1 MMYLLS
7 KYHFLLP
14 TIESNGLDDKH
25 INLTHSLP
33 PHNPC
38 PHTDLILSSVCGM
51 FLELVVS
58 PSHPRCQQLSISRM
72 WRSSF
77 RAVKVGRNQPHNLI
91 LLFSQTEI
99 TTITFPEL
107 SSTTYPFEHPLSSPP
122 ISVLVDV
129 DTSSLL
135 IGTAQSIVSFGVNS
149 PSVTTLFPHSQFR
162 SLHSLSNADGNARHI
177 IFTTHH
183 NRPLLI
189 SPPSNFTS
197 HTSQLLPFQPSFPS
211 VFSNFALRPT
221 CILHLNSSLTH
232 TRTLSSSSSTPPH
245 ITHPPHFFHRAFSDV
260 LFVGGGTNLSG
271 SVCQYRQAFFSRPL
285 TEVSIDSL
293 LSQNPNFSLENA
305 SVVALPSTAD
315 QRSSIVVAQTP
326 SNPPT
331 ILLSHSNAPQS
342 LFVIPPAVFMLSED
356 HPHSLY
362 FHLQDA
368 SLTRIQVTSSQ
379 ISLLNMTVPSSFAQF
394 TAKDNPHTLFKA
406 TKENPIV
413 LPLSQP
419 YSKSLLA
426 YPFLV
431 LHSPHTLRIVNLLR
445 PTQPLFSAPLKQ
457 TPSEQLLACFVCID
471 KLFCVMSEWGSDTL
485 ALFVLNTAIPS
496 DANVGD
502 SSGQRELKSEDNRSI
517 LVQLE
522 TVTLPSHPHSS
533 SVFTCDAGVF
543 LAVGCSTGEL
553 WSTFLTSDS
562 LASPSPFSS
571 NRQSFVSLSQTPVAL
586 SSFPRGSG
594 APSCPVPIILA
605 TSSSSA
611 ILFHDASKKDTPFE
625 WRRFHSEDKCSFL
638 PIRTPSPQSV
648 QLPTFLCHN
657 VSSPSFVTL
666 STLSDTD
673 TLVLDHS
680 YSLPSC
686 PQFVVHSH
694 LSSSVIVGVDSP
706 TPFRPPFSEEDVVAD
721 AESYPTL
728 LMLSDADLTT
738 VKGFVNL
745 PPNNVIGDACLVVP
759 EQDRRETEHLIVSL
773 QPSSYN
779 PISDIDIQ
787 SELVTNVSRFL
798 KSEVGQE
805 ASLGDMSSIPFQPHP
820 TEGLIIDFE
829 IQPNSPPRNT
839 FEELTEM
846 AYPFVCTVR
855 DILVTRG
862 IPSQLT
868 PLHPPFFA
876 GVVQNTLFVFGLIRS
891 AKNDAQ
897 PVFSLL
903 HTLVSRHP
911 LPQSAVSHTSLS
923 IISFEAFQTALTF
936 LSSSSGQNFNFRI
949 PSLQSFSESI
959 PLSFLSVSTI
969 PSTHW
974 LLGFSEGF
982 AYEDIVESAA
992 PQQSTFHRSTS
1003 SEVETSLSR
1012 PLSERCS
1019 SFVLRCLNILTLS
1032 LESVASLVLPGST
1045 PPRLLFS
1052 TQSFVFQASFVESL
1066 AQPFNSQNLEMGT
1079 WWDPSGNTKNAA
1091 SKYSDSHFV
1100 PPPSSQIP
1108 PSKHNFPITKE
1119 ALRDHHISPDPVPQ
1133 NSKSRRLRSKP
1144 QKSSHH
1150 QRKSRQK
1157 SLPETHHSISHSNSS
1172 LDPPSS
1178 SNYSDLETFATD
1190 ALSIPADMMS
1200 LVQRSVHAKERSRKA
1215 TRVKQKWSDTTLS
1228 RSRSLVKTLSHGQ
1241 DDAISTPSS
1250 LTQQLKGF
1258 SEERILLIQKTLNQK
1273 EQAMTKTLDRLR
1285 KQTKALS
1292 SAAQDL
1298 SALSKPPTSP
1308 SSAPISF
1315 FQQQSN
1321 ITRQLLQDMFHIDDL
1336 RLTEDES
1343 TQWQM
1348 AAVEKEETRDL
1359 ADRDQTIHN
1368 AKVAIAVMKEDVA
1381 ALSKRIRLKRDL
1393 IKEDEAR
1400 SKQIAEMKQRCGE
1413 ESKQLLREIQ
1423 EMEGQ
1428 LDEQYSAG
1436 WEKWNVVWVKEVS
1449 EMNRQLETE
1458 QNSLESTKTASLT
1471 KQNELSLLNQERPS
1485 LEKRQTAL
1493 QENEARLASRERV
1506 LQNSEVL
1513 RRLKDETVRNQQ
1525 SLQREEKRRAK
1536 KELELDQ
1543 LQNELRMLTSAVGM
1557 NDSQLR
1563 QLESTLHST
1572 EQRLSETHKEKLR
1585 LEKTQQGEY
1594 GLSDEDDFVTYVT
1607 SFLKANRTRE
1617 YIVEQLQT
1625 FMDEA
1630 QITSFLEWLS
1640 TKLYSITE
1648 RSPPDT
1654 STTQTTEQPQTQT
1667 ISVPDSTGES
1677 IPQSIT
1683 PNNQSQS
1690 IPVRPSSVTEKEERM
1705 RKLAMLGIKDPGT
1718 APTPPQRLPMVQPHF
1733 QPVTYPQSHPPTLHQ
1748 TLPQTHHL
1756 PQMDAS
1762 SYPSPQG
1769 YHQIPLQGAPVGNFG
1784 KQKRG
1789 LEQVEMQPGIKLM
1802 SMGDENKQQ
1811 FNNNAYYGFSQYDE
1825 YGQPLPCPKGA
1836 SCPRTGCQY
1845 SHPPEP
1851 CKFGQNC
1858 QNGYCMFSHDPPCM
1872 YDRKCSNPYCTFAHY
1887 ASHEQRPLC
1896 KFGNQCRRT
1905 NCTYRHPNRATLT
1918 GQLVAS
1924 VSISNPEPIATK
1936 SEQPPPAEPTVQTEP
1951 EQLEDNTPKVEAAVE
1966 DGTTCSEQPSQ

>member
-1 MMYLLS
+1 MEAIISSSLSEQRQLSLSPRSSGKRILILDDAENTVAQNPNNHMGMIRILIFSDQNELFGLQYSLEANLVKTTCSLFSSPPNHPQPIDDVSSFQIPLPASHHRIKRIGRQSHQPHTLLAPTQPLS
-7 KYHFLLP
+7 SHRSHSLVGVRHIFGACRLLLP
-14 TIESNGLDDKH
+14 STLSATQHLSHVALLFQSCQGWPSLVSLIVDWERNTVAPGPISLSPLPATTQLMTSFDMTDGTRKKELDI
-25 INLTHSLP
+25 INTLFSLQ
-33 PHNPC
+33 N
-38 PHTDLILSSVCGM
+38 
-51 FLELVVS
+51 
-58 PSHPRCQQLSISRM
+58 HPNNI
-72 WRSSF
+72 
-77 RAVKVGRNQPHNLI
+77 I

-99 TTITFPEL
+99 TAITFPEL

-129 DTSSLL
+129 DMSSLL
-135 IGTAQSIVSFGVNS
+135 IGTAQSIVSLGINS
-149 PSVTTLFPHSQFR
+149 PSVTTLFPHSHFR
-162 SLHSLSNADGNARHI
+162 SLHSLSNTDGNTHRI

-189 SPPSNFTS
+189 SPPSNSTS
-197 HTSQLLPFQPSFPS
+197 HPSQLLPFQPSLPS

-221 CILHLNSSLTH
+221 CVLHLNSSLTH

-260 LFVGGGTNLSG
+260 LFVGGGTDMSG

-293 LSQNPNFSLENA
+293 LSQNHNFSLENT
-305 SVVALPSTAD
+305 SVTALPSTAG
-315 QRSSIVVAQTP
+315 QQSSIIVAQTLG
-326 SNPPT
+326 NPPI

-342 LFVIPPAVFMLSED
+342 LLVIPPAVFMLSED
-356 HPHSLY
+356 HQHSLY

-394 TAKDNPHTLFKA
+394 TAKDNPQSLFKA

-426 YPFLV
+426 FPFLV
-431 LHSPHTLRIVNLLR
+431 LHSPHSLRIVNLLK

-485 ALFVLNTAIPS
+485 ALFVLNTVIHS
-496 DANVGD
+496 DTNVGD
-502 SSGQRELKSEDNRSI
+502 SSGQRGLKSEDNGSI

-522 TVTLPSHPHSS
+522 TVTLPSHPHTS

-562 LASPSPFSS
+562 LASPSPFSN
-571 NRQSFVSLSQTPVAL
+571 NRQSFVSLSQTPVSL

-625 WRRFHSEDKCSFL
+625 WRRFHCEDKCSFL

-657 VSSPSFVTL
+657 ISSPSFVTL

-680 YSLPSC
+680 YSLPSY
-686 PQFVVHSH
+686 PQFIIHSR

-706 TPFRPPFSEEDVVAD
+706 TPFRPPFSEEDTVAD

-738 VKGFVNL
+738 VKGFINL

-759 EQDRRETEHLIVSL
+759 EQDGRDTEYLIVSL

-820 TEGLIIDFE
+820 IEGLIIDLE
-829 IQPNSPPRNT
+829 IHPNSPPRNT

-846 AYPFVCTVR
+846 AYPFICTVR

-923 IISFEAFQTALTF
+923 IVSFEAFQTALTF

-982 AYEDIVESAA
+982 AYEDIIESTT

-1079 WWDPSGNTKNAA
+1079 WWDPSGNTKNSA
-1091 SKYSDSHFV
+1091 SKCVYTSTVFSRSLEPKSPRFMFLDDLILQCHEMMKLSRNFNSMNHKCRNQCHFYHDSIH
-1100 PPPSSQIP
+1100 
-1108 PSKHNFPITKE
+1108 
-1119 ALRDHHISPDPVPQ
+1119 
-1133 NSKSRRLRSKP
+1133 
-1144 QKSSHH
+1144 
-1150 QRKSRQK
+1150 
-1157 SLPETHHSISHSNSS
+1157 
-1172 LDPPSS
+1172 
-1178 SNYSDLETFATD
+1178 
-1190 ALSIPADMMS
+1190 
-1200 LVQRSVHAKERSRKA
+1200 
-1215 TRVKQKWSDTTLS
+1215 S
-1228 RSRSLVKTLSHGQ
+1228 RSRHY
-1241 DDAISTPSS
+1241 
-1250 LTQQLKGF
+1250 
-1258 SEERILLIQKTLNQK
+1258 R
-1273 EQAMTKTLDRLR
+1273 
-1285 KQTKALS
+1285 
-1292 SAAQDL
+1292 
-1298 SALSKPPTSP
+1298 SP
-1308 SSAPISF
+1308 I
-1315 FQQQSN
+1315 
-1321 ITRQLLQDMFHIDDL
+1321 
-1336 RLTEDES
+1336 
-1343 TQWQM
+1343 
-1348 AAVEKEETRDL
+1348 
-1359 ADRDQTIHN
+1359 
-1368 AKVAIAVMKEDVA
+1368 
-1381 ALSKRIRLKRDL
+1381 
-1393 IKEDEAR
+1393 
-1400 SKQIAEMKQRCGE
+1400 
-1413 ESKQLLREIQ
+1413 
-1423 EMEGQ
+1423 
-1428 LDEQYSAG
+1428 
-1436 WEKWNVVWVKEVS
+1436 VS
-1449 EMNRQLETE
+1449 DYR
-1458 QNSLESTKTASLT
+1458 
-1471 KQNELSLLNQERPS
+1471 LLNQDEPPVD
-1485 LEKRQTAL
+1485 EK
-1493 QENEARLASRERV
+1493 
-1506 LQNSEVL
+1506 
-1513 RRLKDETVRNQQ
+1513 
-1525 SLQREEKRRAK
+1525 
-1536 KELELDQ
+1536 
-1543 LQNELRMLTSAVGM
+1543 
-1557 NDSQLR
+1557 
-1563 QLESTLHST
+1563 HST
-1572 EQRLSETHKEKLR
+1572 PCPLRTCRQKHRPDAPTHSNR
-1585 LEKTQQGEY
+1585 ILE
-1594 GLSDEDDFVTYVT
+1594 
-1607 SFLKANRTRE
+1607 
-1617 YIVEQLQT
+1617 
-1625 FMDEA
+1625 M
-1630 QITSFLEWLS
+1630 LS
-1640 TKLYSITE
+1640 TFSFSFNSPAAIIQAIRPLPPSNAKHNTKSITT
-1648 RSPPDT
+1648 R
-1654 STTQTTEQPQTQT
+1654 
-1667 ISVPDSTGES
+1667 
-1677 IPQSIT
+1677 
-1683 PNNQSQS
+1683 
-1690 IPVRPSSVTEKEERM
+1690 R
-1705 RKLAMLGIKDPGT
+1705 
-1718 APTPPQRLPMVQPHF
+1718 
-1733 QPVTYPQSHPPTLHQ
+1733 Y
-1748 TLPQTHHL
+1748 
-1756 PQMDAS
+1756 
-1762 SYPSPQG
+1762 
-1769 YHQIPLQGAPVGNFG
+1769 
-1784 KQKRG
+1784 
-1789 LEQVEMQPGIKLM
+1789 
-1802 SMGDENKQQ
+1802 DENRDDRSRPKR
-1811 FNNNAYYGFSQYDE
+1811 FS
-1825 YGQPLPCPKGA
+1825 LV
-1836 SCPRTGCQY
+1836 
-1845 SHPPEP
+1845 
-1851 CKFGQNC
+1851 
-1858 QNGYCMFSHDPPCM
+1858 
-1872 YDRKCSNPYCTFAHY
+1872 
-1887 ASHEQRPLC
+1887 LC
-1896 KFGNQCRRT
+1896 HF
-1905 NCTYRHPNRATLT
+1905 
-1918 GQLVAS
+1918 
-1924 VSISNPEPIATK
+1924 
-1936 SEQPPPAEPTVQTEP
+1936 
-1951 EQLEDNTPKVEAAVE
+1951 
-1966 DGTTCSEQPSQ
+1966 